1 MLLQLL
7 YERPVTFG
15 GLASMKCKRCG
26 HELDYREDAWPVEH
40 KPDQWVELWVCPKCG
55 EEEVA

>member
-1 MLLQLL
+1 
-7 YERPVTFG
+7 
-15 GLASMKCKRCG
+15 MKCKRCG
-26 HELDYREDAWPVEH
+26 QELDYREDAWPVEH